1 MDVGTTVHSGRP
13 LWTVVH
19 PGERDQSQM
28 QTEIRTRVRQVS
40 LGERHPENIRGY
52 AHGTVE
58 GYRDAGC
65 TYCEPCAAAG
75 RAEYQRQEERRLTN
89 RLDDH
94 RSRVTSLLAGRF
106 PDLPVEVLVD
116 AAELVVRTHRVR
128 QKYNALLD
136 YYPAS
141 VELALNNWVLVARVE
156 LDVADIPDLA
166 AAIIEELSP

>member
-1 MDVGTTVHSGRP
+1 
-13 LWTVVH
+13 
-19 PGERDQSQM
+19 
-28 QTEIRTRVRQVS
+28 
-40 LGERHPENIRGY
+40 
-52 AHGTVE
+52 VE